1 MPMEFGKQ
9 KRSKDQ
15 GSDGLRLVGGEN
27 IPGVD
32 RQAPSCYIC
41 IVMQM
46 KKQTSTGCCSTT
58 SLTGLL
64 RPELFKA
71 LADPSRL
78 ALLLRLAALRRPAKV
93 GELTGCCAR
102 DVSTVSRH
110 LSRLKAVG
118 ILGAERHGKE
128 VHYRLKPGLADTM
141 RAIADALDACCP
153 PETKECESHGK

>member
-1 MPMEFGKQ
+1 ME
-9 KRSKDQ
+9 
-15 GSDGLRLVGGEN
+15 GLDNGAGLL
-27 IPGVD
+27 
-32 RQAPSCYIC
+32 YIC
-41 IVMQM
+41 TIMQM
-46 KKQTSTGCCSTT
+46 KNQTSTGCCSSR

-110 LSRLKAVG
+110 LSRLKEVG
-118 ILGAERHGKE
+118 ILGAERRGKE
-128 VHYRLKPGLADTM
+128 VHYRLKSALAETLPAIAAALAD
-141 RAIADALDACCP
+141 CCP
-153 PETKECESHGK
+153 PATKACASPGNA